1 MQNAAFSRLTR
12 HMCLACDAFAVS
24 SEHLRTRRRCCRTL
38 KFAGQRVSLWCRNSV
53 ATRRGK
59 SIAEF
64 TAPGASQILP
74 CLWHFDEIL
83 PCLLHPSPSASQ
95 DVPNPYLTRTF
106 SACVPPKF
114 QKGLKSLPYA
124 DMAGVGLVENV
135 VIWLLAQT
143 I

>member
-1 MQNAAFSRLTR
+1 
-12 HMCLACDAFAVS
+12 MCLAGDLLAGSTENLCT
-24 SEHLRTRRRCCRTL
+24 HRRCCRTL
-38 KFAGQRVSLWCRNSV
+38 KFARQRVSLWYRNSV

-59 SIAEF
+59 SVAEF

-106 SACVPPKF
+106 PFTFRRYVAPNF
-114 QKGLKSLPYA
+114 RRGRKSLPYA

-135 VIWLLAQT
+135 VIWLLTQT

>member
-1 MQNAAFSRLTR
+1 
-12 HMCLACDAFAVS
+12 MCLACDAFAVS

-38 KFAGQRVSLWCRNSV
+38 KFARQRVSLWYRNSV

-59 SIAEF
+59 SVAEF

-106 SACVPPKF
+106 SQNPYLTQHVSHPNFK
-114 QKGLKSLPYA
+114 KGSNPYLTRTYA

-135 VIWLLAQT
+135 VIWFLTQT

>member
-1 MQNAAFSRLTR
+1 
-12 HMCLACDAFAVS
+12 MCLACDLLAGS
-24 SEHLRTRRRCCRTL
+24 TENLRTHRRCCRTL
-38 KFAGQRVSLWCRNSV
+38 KFARQRVEVSCRNSV
-53 ATRRGK
+53 TTRRGK

-106 SACVPPKF
+106 PFTFRRYVAPNF
-114 QKGLKSLPYA
+114 RRGRKSLPYA

-135 VIWLLAQT
+135 VIWFLTQT

>member
-1 MQNAAFSRLTR
+1 MP
-12 HMCLACDAFAVS
+12 MCLAGDLLAGS
-24 SEHLRTRRRCCRTL
+24 TENLRTRRRCCRTL
-38 KFAGQRVSLWCRNSV
+38 KFAGQRVSVWCRNSV

-95 DVPNPYLTRTF
+95 DVPNPYLTRTHPQGCRTKF
-106 SACVPPKF
+106 SERAKILTLRGHGRRRTRRKC
-114 QKGLKSLPYA
+114 G
-124 DMAGVGLVENV
+124 N
-135 VIWLLAQT
+135 LAFDPNDL
-143 I
+143 IPCRVR